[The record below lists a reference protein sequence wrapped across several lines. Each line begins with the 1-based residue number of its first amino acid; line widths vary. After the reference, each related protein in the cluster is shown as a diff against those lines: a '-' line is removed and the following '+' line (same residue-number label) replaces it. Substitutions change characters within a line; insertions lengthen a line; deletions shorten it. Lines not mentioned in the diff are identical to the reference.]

1 MGKTSSMWGKTTG
14 KVGGLVYA
22 TSGGEQIVREY
33 NPNVANPNTTA
44 QVDQRAKMK
53 LMSQMAATL
62 EPVISMQKNGLV
74 SKRNKFTKANF
85 KFTYA
90 SGGVAQVSYENLQLT
105 EGQLGLPMINGYIG
119 DSCINLYLEENPS
132 INIKRVVWCLF
143 KKTEEGKLQ
152 FIQSQIV
159 TEREEHTGKFF
170 EWGKAEYIGLGVAS
184 DYVIYAYGMVDTS
197 AQASARYGNLNVSDA
212 TDIANLVA
220 NRNINYTDF
229 QFTQTRGATWKR
241 GANSPTYTGTEEIQ
255 PNQVRIYVTATN
267 GGTVS
272 GAGVYDIG
280 AEVTLQAT
288 AASGFHFV
296 KWQFN
301 GGGDYSTKNPVKF
314 NATEQMDLVA
324 IFDAGGNDSL

>member
-1 MGKTSSMWGKTTG
+1 MWGKTTG

-22 TSGGEQIVREY
+22 TAGGEQIVREY
-33 NPNVANPNTTA
+33 NPNVANPSTNA

-62 EPVISMQKNGLV
+62 APVIAMQKTGLV
-74 SKRNKFTKANF
+74 SKRNKFTKSNF
-85 KFTYA
+85 KYAYA
-90 SGGVAQVSYENLQLT
+90 SDGEAQVSYENLQLT

-119 DSCINLYLEENPS
+119 DSSLNLYLQEEPS
-132 INIKRVVWCLF
+132 ANISRVVWCLF

-152 FIQSQIV
+152 FLKSQII
-159 TEREEHTGKFF
+159 TEREPHNAKFF
-170 EWGKAEYIGLGVAS
+170 EWTQAEYIGLSVET

-197 AQASARYGNLNVSDA
+197 AQAAARYGNLNVSTA
-212 TDIANLVA
+212 TDLANLVA
-220 NRNINYTDF
+220 NRTINYTDY

-241 GANSPTYTGTEEIQ
+241 GATAPTYTGTEAIS

-272 GAGVYDIG
+272 GGGVYTIG
-280 AEVTLQAT
+280 DEVTLQAT
-288 AASGFHFV
+288 AQRGFTFV

-301 GGGDYSTKNPVKF
+301 GGGDYSTRNPVTF
-314 NATEQMDLVA
+314 TATEQMDLIA
-324 IFDAGGNDSL
+324 IFDAGGSDSL